1 MKIHHISITVN
12 NLNES
17 IRFYQDFFG
26 FQILKFF
33 ERKDMNGKAVFL
45 KLGDFLIE
53 LWEFEDIL
61 LNKDDLDNIKIRG
74 MRHIAF
80 EVRNL
85 DKIVSDFKQR
95 KLPVTNPKIGA
106 SGNKYSF
113 TNDPNGIAL
122 ELYQK

>member
-85 DKIVSDFKQR
+85 DKIVSD
-95 KLPVTNPKIGA
+95 
-106 SGNKYSF
+106 
-113 TNDPNGIAL
+113 
-122 ELYQK
+122 